1 MPYLCACV
9 CVCVACVCLSLCVR
23 VCIVMPYVCFS
34 TYANNPSKIANMYL
48 IINVPTI
55 EPNFPIGLN
64 NYRISMIFR
73 SLWGVPLASAGGPAV
88 NICRLGSAVRTSVSN
103 TGWKKEKGFAA
114 LPEKYWFPMQDFTVM
129 ENVVSEEQ
137 ATVLLKDMER
147 ALRRRRYEKDHWD
160 AVIVNFRE
168 VCLSVSLYR
177 CTLTLFLFLPPI
189 PPPNNTHTHTHTH
202 IGIERLL
209 TAGMLYAASC

>member
-1 MPYLCACV
+1 MCV
-9 CVCVACVCLSLCVR
+9 CARVCGVR
-23 VCIVMPYVCFS
+23 VPVFVCARVYRDAICVLP